1 MGVIVELRNPNQT
14 VEEKVKAYRHRKT
27 RNRILAI
34 LTVFC
39 MLFSTY
45 LLLEVQP
52 YNEMRTMQEY
62 KNKGND
68 NNNYAKYSDGVV
80 KYSRDGAAYLS
91 KGGEERW
98 NQSYQIKN
106 PFVHTCEGALIIG
119 DKGGNTIY
127 VFGENGLRGEIYTN
141 YPIESAVV
149 ASNGITSVLLRNGM
163 TPFVIC
169 YDASGKVLIE
179 HSGSLSGVGYP
190 IGMAL
195 SPDGTMLQVSYL
207 CVVDGVEAT
216 KIIYYDFAEGD
227 TKKDSYQVA
236 EEVYKNALIPIS
248 FFADDEKS
256 ILVSDSGFM
265 IYEGKDQPKLT
276 KSVEIEEEIQSVFYD
291 EEYMGFILKNTSEEE
306 SEVRLYDMNGEQR
319 MSKTFIGEY
328 HNMEVIDGNVVM
340 FDGGKCAIFSEWG
353 VCKFEGEIE
362 KDIKGILPL
371 TGMNKYLLISNDG
384 MTEIRLVK

>member
-236 EEVYKNALIPIS
+236 EEVYKNAVIPIS